1 VDYSRTVWE
10 EARQAPSKLNE
21 ADRRNLLGSFL
32 FSGED
37 IHKPVSVLSGGEKAR
52 LALFKLML
60 SESNLL
66 ILDEPTNHL
75 DMKTKD
81 LFQQALTQY
90 RGTLLIV
97 SHDRHFLDNLAER
110 VIEVRDG
117 RVYDYP
123 GNYSW
128 FLEKREE
135 LLKKQDEIG
144 RVLEKK
150 DKGRASEVEK
160 QKAET
165 QETEKREE
173 KKRVSRKVLTS
184 LEAGIAKMEGRR
196 KEIDALLCL
205 REVFSDPLRAQPL
218 AREREVLELGLADAY
233 RHWEELAPLLGEA

>member
-10 EARQAPSKLNE
+10 EARLAPSRLNE
-21 ADRRNLLGSFL
+21 ADRRTLLGSFL

-81 LFQQALTQY
+81 LFQQALLQY
-90 RGTLLIV
+90 GGTLLIV
-97 SHDRHFLDNLAER
+97 SHDRHFLDDLAER
-110 VIEVRDG
+110 VVEVRGG

-135 LLKKQDEIG
+135 LLKKQDEPAG
-144 RVLEKK
+144 PR
-150 DKGRASEVEK
+150 
-160 QKAET
+160 KAR
-165 QETEKREE
+165 ETEKRNAAEKRPERKPE
-173 KKRVSRKVLTS
+173 KKRSPAKELAA
-184 LEAGIAKMEGRR
+184 LEAEIAKGEARR
-196 KEIDALLCL
+196 EEIDALLCL
-205 REVFSDPLRAQPL
+205 PEVFSAPPRAQAL
-218 AREREVLELGLADAY
+218 ALEREELEQTLSAAY
-233 RHWEELAPLLGEA
+233 RRWEELASLTEEIQPRFSQ

>member
-21 ADRRNLLGSFL
+21 ADRRTLLGSFL

-81 LFQQALTQY
+81 LFQKALLQY
-90 RGTLLIV
+90 GGTLLIV

-110 VIEVRDG
+110 VIEVRGG

-135 LLKKQDEIG
+135 LLKKQDGPAEA
-144 RVLEKK
+144 RPEKK
-150 DKGRASEVEK
+150 GGGNAAGKQEGRK
-160 QKAET
+160 
-165 QETEKREE
+165 EE
-173 KKRVSRKVLTS
+173 KKRAPRKPGKELAA
-184 LEAGIAKMEGRR
+184 LEAGIAKGEARR
-196 KEIDALLCL
+196 EEIDALLCL
-205 REVFSDPLRAQPL
+205 PEVFSDPARARAL
-218 AREREVLELGLADAY
+218 ARERGELEENLSAAY
-233 RHWEELAPLLGEA
+233 RRWEELVCLSD